1 MSPWKKKFDSE
12 IEKPKSNKI
21 KENFDVSSMQKKIHK
36 IKKKKYDNPKKIPM
50 LEQIYELPQSGRIIE
65 GFHYNEDGHLAKTKM
80 KNIFPSKDSVK
91 KSEKDSESFGES
103 LEKSIDNIGNR
114 FSQAA
119 KQAGPEMKKTEDN
132 LNSLGNEL
140 DQSFSDLDQ
149 LQNIG
154 SMFSGLGDGLTAT
167 GSAAKNLESAFKVN
181 TKQINKTIASA
192 SSSVNS
198 VVQIFTNFLYIIGQ
212 QLKVYRLKFQ
222 MFILK
227 SNKYVKQTIVRIS
240 NALTQNTATE
250 KEIEI
255 FQDQTQKFI
264 TLLLVWY
271 FVFNWYYIIFFLEEE
286 DNIRYKFQ
294 FTKSLMKAS
303 KWIYGFFGV
312 GLKPFE
318 LFNQLVLKLS
328 VLKEYCYTSVLMI
341 LLFFVFYKLVQDN
354 FQISLLQD
362 FFNALSGKAGSSL
375 ISLFCM
381 MVVIYHSLEWF
392 FGSQIEKGK
401 PTGFIEMT
409 KLVIDGASGG
419 VWTGAFSAVCFV
431 VAALG
436 YLMWTMSVSVPM
448 STVLISGYLV
458 LYTFFGV
465 LFYEGFNCFS
475 IFAGITSSVDSIPPD
490 LTPEACQPSSPFLT
504 FAWFYETGVYIL
516 QMLARLANFASANMF
531 EILILLTLI
540 SGISVYKNNWS
551 GAAFGKIG
559 IDEFTLQNIGDVFKH
574 LFLWLIIINIGLIA
588 LFLFILF
595 KKWKLQFSSD
605 ETMSQDISKQV
616 QTKRTSLGSTRKSG
630 SSAVSTSKMKQ
641 LKQNLKNF
649 DVKEELSK
657 GDENVI
663 NKENERNEEKQ
674 LDEVET
680 AGGENQ
686 ELDSNQDAKNPDGEQ
701 SEQQET
707 TGDEV
712 QQQDGEDP
720 SVTNPENNTENVQQ
734 VTPPP
739 SNTVTSGASEAS
751 EVSN

>member
-1 MSPWKKKFDSE
+1 MSSSWKKKFDSD
-12 IEKPKSNKI
+12 KKKTNSSKT
-21 KENFDVSSMQKKIHK
+21 KENFDVTSMQKKIDR

-50 LEQIYELPQSGRIIE
+50 LEQIYELPQSSRVVE
-65 GFHYNEDGHLAKTKM
+65 GFHYKEDGHLEETK
-80 KNIFPSKDSVK
+80 IKDTKKGSTK
-91 KSEKDSESFGES
+91 KSNEDNESFGES
-103 LEKSIDNIGNR
+103 LEKSMSNIGNR

-140 DQSFSDLDQ
+140 DQSFSSLDN

-154 SMFSGLGDGLTAT
+154 SMFSEMGSGLNET
-167 GSAAKNLESAFKVN
+167 GSAVENLGSAFKVN
-181 TKQINKTIASA
+181 TKQINKTIANA

-198 VVQIFTNFLYIIGQ
+198 VVQIFTNFLYIIGE
-212 QLKVYRLKFQ
+212 QLKIYRLKFQ

-286 DNIRYKFQ
+286 DNVRYKFQ

-312 GLKPFE
+312 GIKPFE

-328 VLKEYCYTSVLMI
+328 VLKDYCYTSVLMI
-341 LLFFVFYKLVQDN
+341 LLFFVFYQLVQNN
-354 FQISLLQD
+354 FQISLLKD

-381 MVVIYHSLEWF
+381 IVVLYHSCEWF
-392 FGSQIEKGK
+392 FGSQFDKGK

-431 VAALG
+431 VALLG
-436 YLMWTMSVSVPM
+436 YFMWTMSVSVPM

-458 LYTFFGV
+458 LYTFFGI

-551 GAAFGKIG
+551 GAAFGKVG

-574 LFLWLIIINIGLIA
+574 LFLWLIIINVGLIA

-605 ETMSQDISKQV
+605 ETVSQDISKQV
-616 QTKRTSLGSTRKSG
+616 QTKRASLGSTRKSG
-630 SSAVSTSKMKQ
+630 SAPVSASKMKQ
-641 LKQNLKNF
+641 LKQNLKNY
-649 DVKEELSK
+649 DVKKELNEEDETK
-657 GDENVI
+657 QDEKKDEN
-663 NKENERNEEKQ
+663 Q
-674 LDEVET
+674 D
-680 AGGENQ
+680 ENQ
-686 ELDSNQDAKNPDGEQ
+686 DETQDNLENNSENAETNEMEQDKEEQNQNIENPIQ
-701 SEQQET
+701 NVQE
-707 TGDEV
+707 
-712 QQQDGEDP
+712 
-720 SVTNPENNTENVQQ
+720 ENNTSQQEIPKENKEQGE
-734 VTPPP
+734 
-739 SNTVTSGASEAS
+739 N
-751 EVSN
+751 